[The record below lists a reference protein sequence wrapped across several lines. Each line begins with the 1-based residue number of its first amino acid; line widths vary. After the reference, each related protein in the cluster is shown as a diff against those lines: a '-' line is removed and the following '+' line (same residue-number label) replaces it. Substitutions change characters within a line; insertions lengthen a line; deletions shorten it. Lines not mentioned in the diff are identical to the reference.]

1 MPNVIYRTSSLAL
14 LLTFAAVPVAVAELQ
29 NVMVNGYFSLPE
41 SERFVRV
48 KYLPLD
54 EPGAPKSFEPQTK
67 RLELEPVGYNDR
79 AYFGCLS
86 QVPVPERPSPKSY
99 ARWGRVALSFYF
111 GVPDWTDDDA
121 RDGDLMVDIDG
132 HQEFST
138 SLTGSGWQPRLIDLG
153 LWTGETVN
161 ITFFG
166 AWMDG
171 DPLPVVIALP
181 RIVAWHGPY
190 YAGKGGLNVIGPH
203 GERRI
208 STIPDP
214 PTDLRT
220 KVGVDG
226 TLIHG
231 GPLVIETFS
240 VYHPSTIQF
249 ESTVYEY
256 SASLREGSYW
266 MPLPLAPEQDPK
278 GCVWVSEGDAEAGA
292 IDIIPNYMV
301 NDAEFL
307 RAIEEQLVKDS
318 NVAAETQK

>member
-1 MPNVIYRTSSLAL
+1 MVLLMAITVVPRASS
-14 LLTFAAVPVAVAELQ
+14 ELQ

-48 KYLPLD
+48 TYLPLD

-67 RLELEPVGYNDR
+67 RLELEPTGYNNR
-79 AYFGCLS
+79 AYHGHFT
-86 QVPVPERPSPKSY
+86 QVPVPERPSPRSY

-111 GVPDWTDDDA
+111 GVPDWTDGA
-121 RDGDLMVDIDG
+121 VRDGDLMVDING

-138 SLTGSGWQPRLIDLG
+138 SLSGSGWQPRLIDLG
-153 LWTGETVN
+153 FWAGETVS

-190 YAGKGGLNVIGPH
+190 YAGKGGLNAIGPH
-203 GERRI
+203 GGRCI

-226 TLIHG
+226 ALIHG
-231 GPLVIETFS
+231 GPLVIEAFS

-249 ESTVYEY
+249 KSTVYEY

-266 MPLPLAPEQDPK
+266 MPLPLAPERDPK
-278 GCVWVSEGDAEAGA
+278 GCVWVSEGDVEAAA
-292 IDIIPNYMV
+292 IDIIPNFMV

-307 RAIEEQLVKDS
+307 RAIETQLAKDS
-318 NVAAETQK
+318 GKPTEVQN